1 MGFASLDAS
10 LLSHQGG
17 GVARNGRTHDP
28 EQLELPFVARYLT
41 IDQVAAMIEVPKSF
55 IYRRTARG
63 HGDPI
68 PHYRLGGHLRF
79 KLEDIEAWIESHKC
93 KEPAPQPARVAA
105 VRQRGRASSRQ
116 RLVRRSGPA

>member
-1 MGFASLDAS
+1 M
-10 LLSHQGG
+10 
-17 GVARNGRTHDP
+17 ARNGRTNDP
-28 EQLELPFVARYLT
+28 EQLQLPFAARYLT
-41 IDQVAAMIEVPKSF
+41 IDQVALMIEVPKSF
-55 IYRRTARG
+55 IYRRTAKG

-93 KEPAPQPARVAA
+93 EEPAPQTARVAA

-116 RLVRRSGPA
+116 RLVRRSGTI